1 MDKKRQTITLTR
13 DFYNATKWMKDENR
27 LEFYDTVFRSLFD
40 NKSIDYEKIKSEN
53 VASALA
59 ILSPALSAITSKYE
73 NRVGKKL
80 KSTPSPFLCS
90 PSSIEMERNGTNL
103 SEPATSYL
111 NNKLNNNIYNIYTN
125 KQTKEKTIKENKATT
140 DRNTQPPK
148 KQDDNGDQKINQ
160 TKTQDPCDFEL
171 TSENLNKAQFYCS
184 VLQDKSECIADNFV
198 KARFLELA
206 QRLCQEQTPLKI
218 KGVYTSP
225 DEILNKYVS
234 LFAGE
239 SDAINKKL
247 IEIFSYFDDK
257 VEQGTVKNTYKYLV
271 SILYNIAREQVG
283 SLESTPILQF
293 PQKQPTTSYTD
304 QEIMRHNYTKEQL
317 NAIYDSLDNIEI

>member
-59 ILSPALSAITSKYE
+59 ILSPTLKAITSKYE

-80 KSTPSPFLCS
+80 KENSSPFLCS

-103 SEPATSYL
+103 IEPATSYF

-125 KQTKEKTIKENKATT
+125 LYKQTKENTIKENKVTT
-140 DRNTQPPK
+140 ELNAQNKD
-148 KQDDNGDQKINQ
+148 KQSGESHDNGEKKNNQ

-171 TSENLNKAQFYCS
+171 TSENHYKAQFYCS

-198 KARFLELA
+198 KSRFLELI
-206 QRLCQEQTPLKI
+206 QRLCQEQKPLKI

-225 DEILNKYVS
+225 DEILNKFMNLFRCEKEVS
-234 LFAGE
+234 
-239 SDAINKKL
+239 NKQL
-247 IEIFSYFDDK
+247 IEVFEYFDNK
-257 VEQGTVKNTYKYLV
+257 VEQDTIKNTYKYLI
-271 SILYNIAREQVG
+271 SILYNVAREG
-283 SLESTPILQF
+283 LFSTVPQIQ
-293 PQKQPTTSYTD
+293 QKQPYTSFAN
-304 QEIMRHNYTKEQL
+304 QEINNYTQEQL